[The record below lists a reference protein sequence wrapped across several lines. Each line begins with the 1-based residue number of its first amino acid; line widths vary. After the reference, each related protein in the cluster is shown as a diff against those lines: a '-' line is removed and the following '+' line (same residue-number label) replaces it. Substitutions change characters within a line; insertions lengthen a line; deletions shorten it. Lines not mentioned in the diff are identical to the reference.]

1 MTNVPVRYVPKNLT
15 KKSRKKQIKELK
27 RSRKSYKKGKY
38 YTRKKIKGFKSKR
51 TGWAKKVEDIYGLP
65 KNKAISIAA
74 IQRKTRCKRSALNK
88 IIKKGMGAY
97 YSSGSRPNQTAHS
110 WGKARL
116 YSAISGG
123 PAARVDM
130 KILKEGCPKNSKT
143 LKLARKAKPIRK
155 TRKTKIGGDG
165 ETKKIVPFKDELLK
179 LTNQSLINAISKLDI
194 SEVKKL
200 LDEGADVNYIS
211 KYDESPLSSFLMGYY
226 DDVEDGE
233 ILEDKFNIAK
243 LLIDYGA
250 DVNHKNSYDGNQG
263 PLTYAVLGN
272 DTNLVDLLIKNGAEV
287 NAISSH
293 GETPLIA
300 AIKDGNNNN
309 DVIRLLLERGSRK
322 NIKDKK
328 TGRTAYETAQHALQ
342 HGAPDEF
349 IVGQRGLRALRELLG
364 LGSRPQSPDEF
375 RGDMYEILDI
385 FRDNEAQT
393 AMERRKVDEA
403 TLKILPEVLRNNE
416 VKSYLGGGAN
426 DEEADL
432 ENELYEAVGNDDK
445 EGVKRLIKS
454 GADVNKPAPAFDN
467 NYPVYRAVELKDI
480 NMVNLL
486 IKNGA
491 DVNINVFD
499 EPLKRAWEL
508 EDIDMIKL
516 LIKNGAYVNIELDDK
531 EWAPGPRLLHDA
543 VERARPDLVE
553 ILLEAKDIYA
563 ARASEIV
570 FFPPDGF
577 TWDATP
583 EKLLELYISN
593 TGDEG
598 ERKKNLEEMRDVFKK
613 YDKQIDDE
621 HRELEDIMP
630 KKLNRAAPEMTEEVE
645 KFLRKNK
652 LTRTKGGRVL
662 KSKTRRKTHVGKN
675 KMKEKIVKFKKSERK
690 GKKYMVIVKNKKTG
704 KKKTLHFGATGY
716 EQFKDSTPLK
726 LYSKGNHGDPKRRK
740 NYFNRHSGT
749 PYKNKA
755 VHKESQTGL
764 YTPKL
769 LSHIYLW

>member
-1 MTNVPVRYVPKNLT
+1 MVNVPVRYVPKILT
-15 KKSRKKQIKELK
+15 KKARKKQIAELKKSRKD
-27 RSRKSYKKGKY
+27 YKKGKY
-38 YTRKKIKGFKSKR
+38 YTRKKVSDFKSKR
-51 TGWAKKVEDIYGLP
+51 SGWAKKVEQTYNLSKKGS
-65 KNKAISIAA
+65 ISIAEL
-74 IQRKTRCKRSALNK
+74 QEKTRCKKSALDK
-88 IIKKGMGAY
+88 IVKKGMGAY

-116 YSAISGG
+116 FSALSGG
-123 PAARVDM
+123 PASKVDIN
-130 KILKEGCPKNSKT
+130 ILEKGCPKNSKT

-165 ETKKIVPFKDELLK
+165 ETTKNPALKDELLK
-179 LTNQSLINAISKLDI
+179 ESLINAISKLNL
-194 SEVKKL
+194 SEVEYL
-200 LDEGADVNYIS
+200 LENGADVNYIS
-211 KYDESPLSSFLMGYY
+211 KYDESPLSAFLMGYY

-272 DTNLVDLLIKNGAEV
+272 DIRLVDLLIKSQCEV
-287 NAISSH
+287 NARSLH

-322 NIKDKK
+322 NIRDKK
-328 TGRTAYETAQHALQ
+328 TGRTAYETAQYALQ
-342 HGAPDEF
+342 HGVPDEF
-349 IVGQRGLRALRELLG
+349 MVGQRGMGFTMGILR
-364 LGSRPQSPDEF
+364 QSPDEF
-375 RGDMYEILDI
+375 RGDMYKILDI
-385 FRDNEAQT
+385 FHDNEAQT
-393 AMERRKVDEA
+393 AMEKRKVDEA
-403 TLKILPEVLRNNE
+403 TLRKIPGILRNKE
-416 VKSYLGGGAN
+416 IKSYLGGGAN

-432 ENELYEAVGNDDK
+432 ENELFEAVGDGDLAEVQK
-445 EGVKRLIKS
+445 IIDQGV
-454 GADVNKPAPAFDN
+454 DVNKPAPAFDN
-467 NYPVYRAVELKDI
+467 NYPLYHAVELKDI
-480 NMVNLL
+480 NMVNIL

-491 DVNINVFD
+491 DVTAND

-531 EWAPGPRLLHDA
+531 EWAPAPGLLHDA

-553 ILLEAKDIYA
+553 ILLEAKDISA
-563 ARASEIV
+563 ARKGEIV

-577 TWDATP
+577 TWNTTP
-583 EKLLELYISN
+583 EQLLELYISN

-598 ERKKNLEEMRDVFKK
+598 DTLQNLEEMRDVFKK
-613 YDKQIDDE
+613 YDKQKAIEKRSADLVSTKGPKYLSPE
-621 HRELEDIMP
+621 LRRELKDM
-630 KKLNRAAPEMTEEVE
+630 LGA
-645 KFLRKNK
+645 
-652 LTRTKGGRVL
+652 G
-662 KSKTRRKTHVGKN
+662 KS
-675 KMKEKIVKFKKSERK
+675 KMKEKLIKFKKSERN
-690 GKKYMVIVKNKKTG
+690 GKKYMVIVENKKTG
-704 KKKTLHFGATGY
+704 KQRTLHFGATGY

-726 LYSKGNHGDPKRRK
+726 LYSKGNHGDPNRRK

>member
-38 YTRKKIKGFKSKR
+38 YTRKKVKGFKSKR

-130 KILKEGCPKNSKT
+130 KILEEGCPKNSKT

-165 ETKKIVPFKDELLK
+165 ETKKFVPFKDELLK

-200 LDEGADVNYIS
+200 LDEGANVNYIS

-272 DTNLVDLLIKNGAEV
+272 DTNLVDLLIKNGADV

-309 DVIRLLLERGSRK
+309 DVIGLLLERGSRK

-342 HGAPDEF
+342 HGVPDEF
-349 IVGQRGLRALRELLG
+349 MVGQRGMGFTMGIPR
-364 LGSRPQSPDEF
+364 QSPDEF
-375 RGDMYEILDI
+375 RGDMNEILKI

-393 AMERRKVDEA
+393 AMERDMVDRA
-403 TLKILPEVLRNNE
+403 TIKKIPEGALRNKE
-416 VKSYLGGGAN
+416 IKSYLRGGA
-426 DEEADL
+426 DVDL
-432 ENELYEAVGNDDK
+432 SNELFEAVGDDDLAEVQK
-445 EGVKRLIKS
+445 IIDRGV
-454 GADVNKPAPAFDN
+454 DVNKPAPAFDN
-467 NYPVYRAVELKDI
+467 NYPLYRAVELKDI

-486 IKNGA
+486 IENGA
-491 DVNINVFD
+491 DVNTNVFD

-531 EWAPGPRLLHDA
+531 EWAPGPGLLHDA

-553 ILLEAKDIYA
+553 ILLEAKDISA
-563 ARASEIV
+563 ARKGEIV

-577 TWDATP
+577 TWDVTP

-598 ERKKNLEEMRDVFKK
+598 DTRQNLEEMRDVFKK
-613 YDKQIDDE
+613 YDKQKAIEKKGID
-621 HRELEDIMP
+621 L
-630 KKLNRAAPEMTEEVE
+630 AG
-645 KFLRKNK
+645 
-652 LTRTKGGRVL
+652 TKGPKNLPPEIRRVA
-662 KSKTRRKTHVGKN
+662 KDFVGGKN
-675 KMKEKIVKFKKSERK
+675 KMKEKIVKFKKSERN
-690 GKKYMVIVKNKKTG
+690 GKKYMVIVENKKTG
-704 KKKTLHFGATGY
+704 KQRTLHFGATGY

-726 LYSKGNHGDPKRRK
+726 LYSKGNHGDPQRRR

-755 VHKESQTGL
+755 VHKESRSGL